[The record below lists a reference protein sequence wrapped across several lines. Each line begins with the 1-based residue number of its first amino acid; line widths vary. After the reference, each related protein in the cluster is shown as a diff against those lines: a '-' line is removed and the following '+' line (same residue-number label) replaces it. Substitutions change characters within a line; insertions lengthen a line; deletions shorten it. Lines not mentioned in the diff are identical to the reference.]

1 MSRFNK
7 PPSSRLVPNQPI
19 VSFASPTAR
28 TGNNAPGFVRD
39 AKSELFLLAV
49 SNFVGQDKSYESGK
63 AGDTRFKSLI
73 GQVVAQDAAWVSRF
87 LPWLRNEANMR
98 TASIVGAVEAA
109 AAMVSLKIPGGRQI
123 VASVLQRADE
133 PGEALGYW
141 KTTYPGQQIPKPI
154 KRGIADAATRL
165 YNEFNTLKYD
175 TASHGIRFGDVLE
188 LTHARPYPAKVEGEA
203 GWAPRQWQQV
213 LFKHLIDRRHGRDG
227 IPDSLAMLCTNAALR
242 KDVADGMMQS
252 LLRPDTLKAAG
263 MTWEDALSLAGNKLP
278 KDKLWEAMIPNM
290 GYMALLRNLRNF
302 DEAGVSDK
310 TATWVGALLASPEKV
325 AYSRQLPMRFLSA
338 FRSVSNVRWHVA
350 LEHALQAS
358 LNNIPEFAGRTL
370 ILIDTSGSMGDKMS
384 DRSELQRWDAA
395 AIFGLALSQRCE
407 KADVYS
413 FSNRVLEFPLAKGA
427 SLLVMLEAFR
437 RGYFQRAGTA
447 TAHAVQATFRGHQR
461 VIILTDEQA
470 NYHGYGDVTAGV
482 IPAHIPVITFNLAG
496 YRVGHMESGTPT
508 RITIGGLSDQAFK
521 LLPVLERRA
530 AGHWPF

>member
-1 MSRFNK
+1 MSRFNTNK
-7 PPSSRLVPNQPI
+7 NQPAKVNQPI
-19 VSFASPTAR
+19 VSTPSVTAR

-39 AKSELFLLAV
+39 AKGELFLLAV
-49 SNFVGQDKSYESGK
+49 SNFVGQDKFYESGN
-63 AGDTRFKSLI
+63 AGDNRFKALV
-73 GQVVAQDAAWVSRF
+73 QQVAQEDPAWMIRF

-109 AAMVSLKIPGGRQI
+109 IAMVATKRAGGRQL
-123 VASVLQRADE
+123 VSSVLQRADE
-133 PGEALGYW
+133 PGEVLGYFMS
-141 KTTYPGQQIPKPI
+141 TYPGRQIPKPI
-154 KRGIADAATRL
+154 KRGVADAASRL

-188 LTHARPYPAKVEGEA
+188 LTHASPEREFQK
-203 GWAPRQWQQV
+203 V
-213 LFKHLIDRRHGRDG
+213 LFKHLIDRRHGRDE
-227 IPDSLAMLCTNAALR
+227 IPSSLAMLHNNAKLR
-242 KDVADGMMQS
+242 ERVAAGGHQF
-252 LLRPDTLKAAG
+252 LLDSGLLKGAG
-263 MTWEDALSLAGNKLP
+263 MTWEDALSLAGNKVP

-310 TATWVGALLASPEKV
+310 TATWVGVELASPEKV

-358 LNNIPEFAGRTL
+358 LANIPEFKGRTL
-370 ILIDTSGSMGDKMS
+370 ILIDTSGSMSGMMS
-384 DRSELQRWDAA
+384 DKSQLQYWDAA

-407 KADVYS
+407 SADVYS
-413 FSNRVLEFPLAKGA
+413 FSNRVMQFPLAKGA
-427 SLLVMLEAFR
+427 SLLVMLEAFK
-437 RGYFQRAGTA
+437 RGYFQRGGTSTLESLRA
-447 TAHAVQATFRGHQR
+447 TYRNHDR

-470 NYHGYGDVTAGV
+470 NWHTGRSVYDPL
-482 IPAHIPVITFNLAG
+482 PAHIPAITFNLAG
-496 YRVGHMESGTPT
+496 YRVGHGESGTPT

-530 AGHWPF
+530 AGQWPF